1 MIESNVPV
9 RRSTNGSVPPL
20 STSHPRSGSIVIRKR
35 VRSSWSMPAATK
47 PPSPSALPTRWRAGG
62 RKRRHP
68 LRGQTPD
75 NNPSSMNPRT
85 LTVAAALGTSLVG
98 GGWVIGRGL
107 NVRESDFSN
116 ARLFDTV
123 FEHVKHYFVDS
134 IADSSLYEHAMI
146 EMLRELDDPY
156 TLYLPP
162 NRLRRLTEQT
172 TGNYIGIGAQIQRR
186 DDYPMIIAPFPGSP
200 AERAGLRTG
209 DRVVEIDGMKTRGWL
224 TDEVTKALRGPPD
237 SDVTI
242 VIERPGDPT
251 RMTFRLKRGGVHRRA
266 VGRTA
271 LLAGN
276 VGYVDV
282 NIFSDSAAMELR
294 KAIDSLQSAGM
305 RSLVMDLR
313 GNPGG
318 VLNQGVGVADMF
330 LDAGDLIVSMRGRSP
345 GANERVMDSA
355 AQPWAQL
362 PLIVLVDAGS
372 ASASEIVAG
381 ALQDHDRALIM
392 GRPTFGKGS
401 AQGIFAVSS
410 GGGVRITTARWFTPS
425 GRSIDRPRTEQV
437 ADEDAPVDT
446 FRTEGGRRV
455 AGGGGIVPDVLAG
468 DTALAPGDQALEDAL
483 GSQVIQFRDAM
494 VDVAINLR
502 SRGVVRSRDFVVTQQ
517 MLDDLW
523 RAMRGRGFQFSR
535 STFDGARPLVS
546 SLLAREIARFVF
558 GPDAE
563 AERAIADDRVI
574 QEAVRRASAATSPA
588 DLLGKK

>member
-1 MIESNVPV
+1 MN
-9 RRSTNGSVPPL
+9 
-20 STSHPRSGSIVIRKR
+20 
-35 VRSSWSMPAATK
+35 A
-47 PPSPSALPTRWRAGG
+47 RA
-62 RKRRHP
+62 
-68 LRGQTPD
+68 
-75 NNPSSMNPRT
+75 

-134 IADSSLYEHAMI
+134 IPDSTLYEHAMTG
-146 EMLRELDDPY
+146 MLRELDDPY

-200 AERAGLRTG
+200 AERAGLKTG
-209 DRVVEIDGMKTRGWL
+209 DRVVEIDGQKTRGWM
-224 TDEVTKALRGPPD
+224 TDEVTKVLRGPPE
-237 SDVTI
+237 SDVTV

-251 RMTFRLKRGGVHRRA
+251 RLTFRLKRGGVHRRA

-282 NIFSDSAAMELR
+282 NIFNDSTAIELR
-294 KAIDSLQSAGM
+294 KAIDSLQTAGM

-318 VLNQGVGVADMF
+318 VLAQGVGVADMF
-330 LDAGDLIVSMRGRSP
+330 LDPGELIVSMRGRSP
-345 GANERVMDSA
+345 GANERVVDSST
-355 AQPWAQL
+355 QSWPQL
-362 PLIVLVDAGS
+362 PLVVLVDAGS

-392 GRPTFGKGS
+392 GRTTFGKGS

-425 GRSIDRPRTEQV
+425 GRSIDRPRHPAGPE
-437 ADEDAPVDT
+437 EEAPADT
-446 FRTEGGRRV
+446 FRTQGGRRV

-468 DTALAPGDQALEDAL
+468 DTALSPGEQALEDAL
-483 GSQVIQFRDAM
+483 GTRVIQFRDAM
-494 VDVAINLR
+494 VDVAINLQA
-502 SRGVVRSRDFVVTQQ
+502 RGAVRSRDFVVTQR

-523 RAMRGRGFQFSR
+523 TAMRGRGFRFSR
-535 STFDGARPLVS
+535 SIFDGARPLVS
-546 SLLAREIARFVF
+546 SLLAREIARFAF

-563 AERAIADDRVI
+563 AERAIADDKVI
-574 QEAVRRASAATSPA
+574 QEAVRLASRVRSPS
-588 DLLGKK
+588 DLLAAKR

>member
-1 MIESNVPV
+1 
-9 RRSTNGSVPPL
+9 
-20 STSHPRSGSIVIRKR
+20 
-35 VRSSWSMPAATK
+35 
-47 PPSPSALPTRWRAGG
+47 
-62 RKRRHP
+62 
-68 LRGQTPD
+68 
-75 NNPSSMNPRT
+75 MNART

-107 NVRESDFSN
+107 NVREADFSN

-146 EMLRELDDPY
+146 GMLRELDDPY

-186 DDYPMIIAPFPGSP
+186 DEYPMIIAPFPGSP

-237 SDVTI
+237 SAVTV

-271 LLAGN
+271 LLAGS

-282 NIFSDSAAMELR
+282 NIFNDSTAIELR
-294 KAIDSLQSAGM
+294 TAIDSLQRAGM

-318 VLNQGVGVADMF
+318 VLSQGVGVADMF

-345 GANERVMDSA
+345 GATERVTDSA
-355 AQPWAQL
+355 AQPWSQL
-362 PLIVLVDAGS
+362 PLVVLVDAGS

-392 GRPTFGKGS
+392 GRTTFGKGS

-425 GRSIDRPRTEQV
+425 GRSIDRPRIDLV
-437 ADEDAPVDT
+437 AEEDAPADT

-468 DTALAPGDQALEDAL
+468 DTALAPGEQLLEDAL

-502 SRGVVRSRDFVVTQQ
+502 SRGGVRSRDFVVTQQ
-517 MLDDLW
+517 MLDELW
-523 RAMRGRGFQFSR
+523 TAMRGRGFRFSR

-546 SLLAREIARFVF
+546 SLLAREIARFAF

-574 QEAVRRASAATSPA
+574 QEAVRRAAGAPTPAA
-588 DLLGKK
+588 LLERAGPKR

>member
-1 MIESNVPV
+1 
-9 RRSTNGSVPPL
+9 
-20 STSHPRSGSIVIRKR
+20 
-35 VRSSWSMPAATK
+35 
-47 PPSPSALPTRWRAGG
+47 
-62 RKRRHP
+62 
-68 LRGQTPD
+68 
-75 NNPSSMNPRT
+75 MNART

-107 NVRESDFSN
+107 TVREPDVST

-123 FEHVKHYFVDS
+123 LNHVRQYFVDS
-134 IADSSLYEHAMI
+134 IPDSTLFEHAMVG
-146 EMLRELDDPY
+146 MLRELNDPY

-186 DDYPMIIAPFPGSP
+186 DEYPMIIAPFPGSP

-209 DRVVEIDGMKTRGWL
+209 DRVVEIDSVKTRGWT
-224 TDEVTKALRGPPD
+224 TDEVTRALRGPPE
-237 SDVTI
+237 SDVTV

-251 RMTFRLKRGGVHRRA
+251 RLTFTLKRGGVHRRA

-271 LLAGN
+271 LLAGG

-282 NIFSDSAAMELR
+282 NIFNDSTAFELR

-318 VLNQGVGVADMF
+318 VLAQGVGVADMF
-330 LDAGDLIVSMRGRSP
+330 LDKGQVIVSMRGRSV
-345 GANERVMDSA
+345 GATEVADTV
-355 AQPWAQL
+355 AQSWPKL
-362 PLIVLVDAGS
+362 PLVVLVDAGS

-381 ALQDHDRALIM
+381 ALQDHDRALIL

-401 AQGIFAVSS
+401 AQGIFATSS

-425 GRSIDRPRTEQV
+425 GRSIERPRATAAVVE
-437 ADEDAPVDT
+437 DDAPADS
-446 FRTEGGRRV
+446 FRTEHGRPV
-455 AGGGGIVPDVLAG
+455 LGGGGIVPDIQAG
-468 DTALAPGDQALEDAL
+468 DSALAPGEQLLEDAL
-483 GSQVIQFRDAM
+483 GNRVIQFRDAM
-494 VDVAINLR
+494 VDVAIGLK
-502 SRGVVRSRDFVVTQQ
+502 SRGAVRSRDFVVTQQ

-523 RAMRGRGFQFSR
+523 SSMRGRGFRFDR
-535 STFDGARPLVS
+535 ATFDGARSLVS

-563 AERAIADDRVI
+563 GERAIADDKVI
-574 QEAVRRASAATSPA
+574 QEAVRLAGSAMSPDELLRTASASR
-588 DLLGKK
+588 K

>member
-1 MIESNVPV
+1 
-9 RRSTNGSVPPL
+9 
-20 STSHPRSGSIVIRKR
+20 
-35 VRSSWSMPAATK
+35 
-47 PPSPSALPTRWRAGG
+47 
-62 RKRRHP
+62 
-68 LRGQTPD
+68 
-75 NNPSSMNPRT
+75 MNPRT
-85 LTVAAALGTSLVG
+85 LTVAVALGTSLVG

-123 FEHVKHYFVDS
+123 LEHVKHYFVDS

-146 EMLRELDDPY
+146 GMLQELDDPY

-237 SDVTI
+237 SDVTV

-282 NIFSDSAAMELR
+282 NIFNDSTAIELR

-355 AQPWAQL
+355 PQPWAQL
-362 PLIVLVDAGS
+362 PLVVLVDAGS

-425 GRSIDRPRTEQV
+425 GRSIDRPRIEQV

-502 SRGVVRSRDFVVTQQ
+502 SRGAVRSRDFVVTQQ

-546 SLLAREIARFVF
+546 SLLAREVARFVF

-574 QEAVRRASAATSPA
+574 QEAVRRAAAARSPA
-588 DLLGKK
+588 DLLGAKK

>member
-1 MIESNVPV
+1 
-9 RRSTNGSVPPL
+9 
-20 STSHPRSGSIVIRKR
+20 
-35 VRSSWSMPAATK
+35 
-47 PPSPSALPTRWRAGG
+47 
-62 RKRRHP
+62 
-68 LRGQTPD
+68 
-75 NNPSSMNPRT
+75 MNART
-85 LTVAAALGTSLVG
+85 LTVAAALGTSLIG

-107 NVRESDFSN
+107 NVRETDFTN

-123 FEHVKHYFVDS
+123 LDHVRQYYVDS
-134 IADSSLYEHAMI
+134 IPDSTLFEHAMVG
-146 EMLRELDDPY
+146 MLRELDDPY

-200 AERAGLRTG
+200 AERAGLHTG
-209 DRVVEIDGMKTRGWL
+209 DRVVEIDTMKTRGWT
-224 TDEVTKALRGPPD
+224 TDEVTRALRGPPE
-237 SDVTI
+237 SEVTV

-251 RMTFRLKRGGVHRRA
+251 RLTFKLKRGGVHRRA

-282 NIFSDSAAMELR
+282 NIFNDSTALELR
-294 KAIDSLQSAGM
+294 HAIDSLQAAGM

-318 VLNQGVGVADMF
+318 VLAQGVGVADMF
-330 LDAGDLIVSMRGRSP
+330 LDSAQLIVSLRGRTP
-345 GANERVMDSA
+345 DATERVIDKA
-355 AQPWAQL
+355 AQPWPRL
-362 PLIVLVDAGS
+362 PMVVLVDAGS

-381 ALQDHDRALIM
+381 ALQDHDRALLL

-401 AQGIFAVSS
+401 AQGIFATSS

-425 GRSIDRPRTEQV
+425 GRSIERPRHQPVTEEE
-437 ADEDAPVDT
+437 AEVDS
-446 FRTEGGRRV
+446 FRTARGRRV
-455 AGGGGIVPDVLAG
+455 AGGGGIVPDIAAG

-483 GSQVIQFRDAM
+483 GNRVIQFRDAM
-494 VDVAINLR
+494 VDVAIALKA
-502 SRGVVRSRDFVVTQQ
+502 RGAVRSRDFVVTQP
-517 MLDDLW
+517 MLDELW
-523 RAMRGRGFQFSR
+523 RSMRGRGFSFDR
-535 STFDGARPLVS
+535 GTFDGAKPLVS

-563 AERAIADDRVI
+563 AERAIADDKVI
-574 QEAVRRASAATSPA
+574 QEAVRLAAGASSPESLLSLAATGGRRQEAGSRE
-588 DLLGKK
+588 

>member
-1 MIESNVPV
+1 
-9 RRSTNGSVPPL
+9 
-20 STSHPRSGSIVIRKR
+20 
-35 VRSSWSMPAATK
+35 
-47 PPSPSALPTRWRAGG
+47 
-62 RKRRHP
+62 
-68 LRGQTPD
+68 
-75 NNPSSMNPRT
+75 MNART

-98 GGWVIGRGL
+98 GGWVISRGL
-107 NVRESDFSN
+107 NVRETDFSN

-123 FEHVKHYFVDS
+123 LGHVRHYFVDS
-134 IADSSLYEHAMI
+134 IPDSTLFEHAMI
-146 EMLRELDDPY
+146 GMLRELDDPY

-186 DDYPMIIAPFPGSP
+186 DEYPMIIAPFPGSP

-209 DRVVEIDGMKTRGWL
+209 DRVVEIDSMKTRGWT
-224 TDEVTKALRGPPD
+224 TDEATRALRGPPD
-237 SDVTI
+237 SDVTV
-242 VIERPGDPT
+242 VIERPGDPG

-282 NIFSDSAAMELR
+282 NIFNDSTAIELR
-294 KAIDSLQSAGM
+294 KAIDSLQASGM
-305 RSLVMDLR
+305 RSLVIDLR

-318 VLNQGVGVADMF
+318 VLGQGVGVADMF
-330 LDAGDLIVSMRGRSP
+330 LDSGDLIVSMHGRSQ
-345 GANERVMDSA
+345 GANERVTDSVN
-355 AQPWAQL
+355 QPWPQL
-362 PLIVLVDAGS
+362 PLVVLVDGGS

-392 GRPTFGKGS
+392 GRTTFGKGS
-401 AQGIFAVSS
+401 AQGVFAVSS

-425 GRSIDRPRTEQV
+425 GRSIERLRGRRV
-437 ADEDAPVDT
+437 FDEESPVDT
-446 FRTEGGRRV
+446 FRTEHGRRV

-468 DTALAPGDQALEDAL
+468 DTALAAGEQALEDAL
-483 GSQVIQFRDAM
+483 GNRVIQFRDAM
-494 VDVAINLR
+494 VDVAIGLR
-502 SRGVVRSRDFVVTQQ
+502 SRGAVRSRDFVVTQQ
-517 MLDDLW
+517 MLDELW
-523 RAMRGRGFQFSR
+523 SAMRGRGFQFNR
-535 STFDGARPLVS
+535 STFDGARVLVS

-574 QEAVRRASAATSPA
+574 QEAVRRASVAKSPA
-588 DLLGKK
+588 DLLASAEPARQQDRALQGKD

>member
-1 MIESNVPV
+1 
-9 RRSTNGSVPPL
+9 
-20 STSHPRSGSIVIRKR
+20 
-35 VRSSWSMPAATK
+35 
-47 PPSPSALPTRWRAGG
+47 
-62 RKRRHP
+62 
-68 LRGQTPD
+68 
-75 NNPSSMNPRT
+75 MNTRT
-85 LTVAAALGTSLVG
+85 LTVAAALGISLVG
-98 GGWVIGRGL
+98 GGWVIARGL
-107 NVRESDFSN
+107 NVREADFSK

-123 FEHVKHYFVDS
+123 FEHVRRYFVDS

-146 EMLRELDDPY
+146 GMLRELDDPY

-282 NIFSDSAAMELR
+282 NIFNDSTAMELR

-318 VLNQGVGVADMF
+318 VLNQGVVVADMF
-330 LDAGDLIVSMRGRSP
+330 IDPGDVIVSMRGRSP
-345 GANERVMDSA
+345 GSTERVTDSA
-355 AQPWAQL
+355 AQPWPQL

-392 GRPTFGKGS
+392 GRTTFGKGS

-425 GRSIDRPRTEQV
+425 GRSIDRPRGDQV
-437 ADEDAPVDT
+437 VDDDAPVDT

-455 AGGGGIVPDVLAG
+455 AGGGGIVPDVPAG

-502 SRGVVRSRDFVVTQQ
+502 SRGAVRSRDFVVTQP
-517 MLDDLW
+517 MLDELW
-523 RAMRGRGFQFSR
+523 TAMRGRGFRFSR

-563 AERAIADDRVI
+563 AERAIADDQVI
-574 QEAVRRASAATSPA
+574 QEAVRRASAARSPA
-588 DLLGKK
+588 DLLARLEARQ